1 MYKELMLPITGSAGD
16 GNAMEVAIT
25 LATGFDAHLAV
36 VDSTNLPM
44 PFPPS
49 WGVAPSEVLALAYDE
64 LQQRADKSAERLRH
78 RLEKESISWEV
89 RTPESILVEPPHLL
103 SLHAR
108 YADLVVMTAP
118 DADEDKT
125 QVVRE
130 CFTAILFGS
139 GRPVLVVPPHPVTAP
154 VRHLVVAW
162 QPTPEATRALHDALP
177 LLRQAA
183 SVDVVSVDPS
193 VDDLRHGDDP
203 GVDIATHLSRHGLR
217 VNVVALPRAGMSVAE
232 VLLRH
237 AKESGAHCLIAG
249 GYGHSRLR
257 EWFLGGTTRELLALA
272 RLPVLFSR

>member
-1 MYKELMLPITGSAGD
+1 
-16 GNAMEVAIT
+16 
-25 LATGFDAHLAV
+25 
-36 VDSTNLPM
+36 
-44 PFPPS
+44 
-49 WGVAPSEVLALAYDE
+49 
-64 LQQRADKSAERLRH
+64 
-78 RLEKESISWEV
+78 ISWEV

-162 QPTPEATRALHDALP
+162 QPTPEATRALHDAMP

-257 EWFLGGTTRELLALA
+257 EWVLGGTTRELLALA
-272 RLPVLFSR
+272 RLPVPFSRCATTPARRSPGADPRGRCARGSQGRVQARASQRCRPGRWTSSCARRGCVRPRSGVPSAACQVPGAARRRPR